1 MVPSF
6 LRGAFFVVLIGT
18 ALMVPASRSRPVPS
32 AGDPASPQGA
42 RREKARPE
50 PAPGAP
56 VQTEMRNV
64 DYHASAAVLL
74 NIRRLR
80 GEMHSKRPGRAPVFE
95 DKESFYLKIRSAE
108 IAMSAES
115 LAGLLNKHVFAYPDS
130 PLERLQITIEP
141 DRIIQKGILR
151 KVVKIPFSIVGAMS
165 LTPEGE
171 LRVHPT
177 SIRVAGVGVRGL
189 MKTLGL
195 RMDKILK
202 LDPDRGVRVVD
213 NDLLLSPN
221 RMLPPP
227 EIRGKATGVRLEQG
241 RMVLLFDSRGERSA
255 PLSPPNRSAP
265 NYMYYEGGVLAFGKL
280 TMTGTELQIVDADP
294 RDPFDFFLDHY
305 NEQLVAAYDQ
315 NLPDKGLIVHMP
327 DYNKLG
333 KAGAGRDKPRIASI
347 APGPQS

>member
-1 MVPSF
+1 
-6 LRGAFFVVLIGT
+6 
-18 ALMVPASRSRPVPS
+18 MVPASRSRPVPS
-32 AGDPASPQGA
+32 AGDPASPPA
-42 RREKARPE
+42 VRKEKARPE
-50 PAPGAP
+50 PAPGTP
-56 VQTEMRNV
+56 VQTQMRNV

-80 GEMHSKRPGRAPVFE
+80 GEMHSKRPGRPPVFE
-95 DKESFYLKIRSAE
+95 DKESFYLTIRSAE

-115 LAGLLNKHVFAYPDS
+115 LAGLLNKHVFAYPGS
-130 PLERLQITIEP
+130 PLEKLQIAIEP
-141 DRIIQKGILR
+141 DRIIQKGVLR
-151 KVVKIPFSIVGAMS
+151 KALKIPFSIVGAVS

-189 MKTLGL
+189 MKTFGL
-195 RMDKILK
+195 RMDKLLK

-241 RMVLLFDSRGERSA
+241 RMVLLFDSPGERSA
-255 PLSPPNRSAP
+255 PPLSPPDRSAP

-294 RDPFDFFLDHY
+294 RDPFDFYLDHY

-333 KAGAGRDKPRIASI
+333 KLAPGKDKPRIASI
-347 APGPQS
+347 APRSQP

>member
-221 RMLPPP
+221 RLLP
-227 EIRGKATGVRLEQG
+227 
-241 RMVLLFDSRGERSA
+241 
-255 PLSPPNRSAP
+255 PPNRSAP